1 MMETSLSGR
10 IAERAK
16 KQRASKRERNRAVVL
31 ALRQEIHQA
40 MADGWPVATIW
51 RTLHEEKKVDFS
63 YQAFRL
69 YVNKLVRKQTGASIG
84 PLPVLRKPV
93 SSTKTSTPSRTGT
106 GGGFTFD
113 PTPKKEDLI

>member
-51 RTLHEEKKVDFS
+51 RTLQEEKKVEENPDATFEI
-63 YQAFRL
+63 L
-69 YVNKLVRKQTGASIG
+69 NN
-84 PLPVLRKPV
+84 
-93 SSTKTSTPSRTGT
+93 PSRVLNAQQSKIK
-106 GGGFTFD
+106 FD
-113 PTPKKEDLI
+113 ASN